1 MNKKITR
8 SASLVAAL
16 LVAAALVF
24 TGCPSSTDEEVTLS
38 SISVDASSAT
48 TTYTVGDT
56 FSSDGV
62 VVTATYS
69 DSTTGTIANSECTF
83 TGHDISTAGTQTVTV
98 TYKEKTATYEIKV
111 SDPTTLSSIKV
122 DANSAKTSYT
132 VGDTFSSD
140 NVVVTATY
148 SNSTTGTVANSN
160 CTFKG

>member
-69 DSTTGTIANSECTF
+69 DSTTGTIANSECT
-83 TGHDISTAGTQTVTV
+83 
-98 TYKEKTATYEIKV
+98 
-111 SDPTTLSSIKV
+111 
-122 DANSAKTSYT
+122 
-132 VGDTFSSD
+132 
-140 NVVVTATY
+140 
-148 SNSTTGTVANSN
+148 
-160 CTFKG
+160 